1 MMKHIASGWERVFTR
16 FEIPSR
22 DCVPADRKIRRTPA
36 VTTGLSRN
44 SSKLLKVFH
53 EDVAARAA
61 TTGVGVA
68 GISLLDSQL
77 QNYENIF
84 AELSQAAKKTLDES
98 QRNINREFVPRI
110 KEAMLRAY
118 QACVDEHG

>member
-1 MMKHIASGWERVFTR
+1 M
-16 FEIPSR
+16 
-22 DCVPADRKIRRTPA
+22 
-36 VTTGLSRN
+36 TGL
-44 SSKLLKVFH
+44 
-53 EDVAARAA
+53 
-61 TTGVGVA
+61 GVA

-98 QRNINREFVPRI
+98 QRNINREFVPTI

-118 QACVDEHG
+118 QTCVDEHG